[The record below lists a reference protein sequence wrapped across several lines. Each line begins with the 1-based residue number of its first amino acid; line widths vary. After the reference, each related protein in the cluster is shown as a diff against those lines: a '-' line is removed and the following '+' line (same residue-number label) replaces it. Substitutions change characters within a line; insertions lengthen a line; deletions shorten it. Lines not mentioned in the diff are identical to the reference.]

1 MVAQFGLAVGMQG
14 IEQAFHINLINNS
27 LLLLLVFSL
36 SILNLEVFELC
47 VFAIGQI
54 DSVNI

>member
-1 MVAQFGLAVGMQG
+1 MVAQFGRAVGMQG
-14 IEQAFHINLINNS
+14 IEQAFHINLLDNS

-36 SILNLEVFELC
+36 GILNLEVFELC

-54 DSVNI
+54 DSVNM

>member
-14 IEQAFHINLINNS
+14 VKQAFHINLLNDS

-47 VFAIGQI
+47 VFGIGQI